1 MPARS
6 STPPKRLRVRSVDP
20 ALARFVRARMKDTGT
35 PGVSVGISHRGRAF
49 GSGFGV
55 TSIAAPDPVDEETLF
70 QIGSTGKTFTA
81 SALMRLVE
89 RGELDLDVPVRR
101 YLRDLKL
108 KDPEVTKK
116 VTLRHLLTHTG
127 GWAGDYFADTGRGDD
142 ALERVVGLLN
152 KIPQLTP
159 LGEVWHYNNAGFYIA
174 GRILEKVSGLSY
186 EKAITELLL
195 EPLGMTRS
203 FFFAEEAIVYRVAAG
218 HNAASP
224 RSKKHTIAQPWD
236 IGRNSGPA
244 GGLISDVVDQ
254 LRWAQFHLGDGRT
267 PDGKRLLKKAT
278 MREMQKPQAEAGNI
292 AHHIGIA
299 WMLEDYDTT
308 RLVMHG
314 GTTYGQQS
322 AFVMVP
328 EHDFAITVLT
338 NSSRGMEVHGPT
350 VHKALSLYL
359 GLERRLPEV
368 LASNG
373 SDLSAYEGRYV
384 DGFKSAVVDVAVQ
397 GRRLSATLGP
407 FEDQEGFPP
416 MAPFKLA
423 PFDLDKVLVQ
433 GGRLDGLRAEFLRD
447 GRNRVRWIRFGGRLW
462 RKTAAR

>member
-1 MPARS
+1 MPRTTA
-6 STPPKRLRVRSVDP
+6 PPKRLRTSPIDP
-20 ALARFVRARMKDTGT
+20 ALARFVRARMRDTGA
-35 PGVSVGISHRGRAF
+35 PGVSVGVLHRGRAF
-49 GSGFGV
+49 GSGFGI
-55 TSIAAPDPVDEETLF
+55 TSVEAPDPVDEATLF

-81 SALMRLVE
+81 TAIMRLVDS
-89 RGELDLDVPVRR
+89 GELDLDVPVRR

-127 GWAGDYFADTGRGDD
+127 GWAGDYFTDTGRGDD
-142 ALERVVGLLN
+142 ALERVVGLLS

-174 GRILEKVSGLSY
+174 GRILEKVTGSPY
-186 EKAITELLL
+186 ETAVTELVL

-203 FFFAEEAIVYRVAAG
+203 FFFAEEAIVYRVVAG
-218 HNAASP
+218 HNSASP
-224 RSKKHTIAQPWD
+224 RSTKHTIAKPWD

-254 LRWAQFHLGDGRT
+254 LRWAQFHLGDGRA
-267 PDGKRLLKKAT
+267 PNGKKLLKRAT
-278 MREMQKPQAEAGNI
+278 MREMQSPQAEAGNL
-292 AHHIGIA
+292 AHHVGIS
-299 WMLEDYDTT
+299 WLLEDYDTA

-314 GTTYGQQS
+314 GTTHGQLS

-328 EHDFAITVLT
+328 ERDFAVTVLT
-338 NSSRGMEVHGPT
+338 NSSRGMEVHGP
-350 VHKALSLYL
+350 VVRKALSLYL
-359 GLERRLPEV
+359 GLERRLPEPIV
-368 LASNG
+368 ANG
-373 SDLSAYEGRYV
+373 SDLSGYEGRYV
-384 DGFKSAVVDVAVQ
+384 DAFRSAVVDVELR
-397 GRRLSATLGP
+397 GRKLHAKLGP
-407 FEDQEGFPP
+407 FGDQEGYPP

-423 PFDLDKVLVQ
+423 PFDIDKVLVQ

-462 RKTAAR
+462 RKSAAR